1 MKDNNNITSWR
12 EYNVHSASSGDD
24 DREDDGQPPIDIF
37 ESSHDNG
44 KHDETYETIQYDTRN
59 NGNNTSITIQQEREY
74 DKSTGMSIWKGA
86 EVMSTYLQQHSNLIK
101 GKRVLELGAGCGLVG
116 LVCALALDAKSV
128 LITDGDYQ
136 VLNNLRYNVQ
146 LNGLTLLEAND
157 NDGDN
162 VTNEETSSASMQL
175 TTMMVS
181 CPQLIWGKN
190 HAIKFKKRYGM
201 QDIIIATDCVY
212 ITQSVYPLFETVN
225 ELLQPDGIFLFVNTC
240 ASSCSI
246 EDVFNITS
254 LEEFGFVCSTKTN
267 ELWSHEENGEEEK
280 NPVYVF
286 RRRKEIENY
295 NES

>member
-1 MKDNNNITSWR
+1 MKDNNNITWR
-12 EYNVHSASSGDD
+12 EYNVHSANSSGDD
-24 DREDDGQPPIDIF
+24 TEDDGQPPIDIF
-37 ESSHDNG
+37 ASSHDNG
-44 KHDETYETIQYDTRN
+44 NHYDAYETIQYDIIGN
-59 NGNNTSITIQQEREY
+59 NNNTSITIQQEREY

-146 LNGLTLLEAND
+146 RNGLTLLEAKD
-157 NDGDN
+157 NDDDNN
-162 VTNEETSSASMQL
+162 VTNEETTSTASTQL

-190 HAIKFKKRYGM
+190 HAINFKKRYGM

-246 EDVFNITS
+246 EDVFKITS

-286 RRRKEIENY
+286 RRD
-295 NES
+295 

>member
-1 MKDNNNITSWR
+1 
-12 EYNVHSASSGDD
+12 
-24 DREDDGQPPIDIF
+24 
-37 ESSHDNG
+37 
-44 KHDETYETIQYDTRN
+44 
-59 NGNNTSITIQQEREY
+59 
-74 DKSTGMSIWKGA
+74 
-86 EVMSTYLQQHSNLIK
+86 MSTYLQQNSNLIK

-136 VLNNLRYNVQ
+136 VLNNLRSNVQ

-157 NDGDN
+157 NDDDN
-162 VTNEETSSASMQL
+162 VTNEEMSPASIQS

-190 HAIKFKKRYGM
+190 HAIKFKRRYGM

-246 EDVFNITS
+246 EDVFKIAS

-286 RRRKEIENY
+286 RRQKDIKKE
-295 NES
+295 

>member
-1 MKDNNNITSWR
+1 MKDNNIITWR
-12 EYNVHSASSGDD
+12 EYNVHSANSGDD
-24 DREDDGQPPIDIF
+24 DTEDDGQHPTDIF
-37 ESSHDNG
+37 ASSHDNDN
-44 KHDETYETIQYDTRN
+44 HDDAYETIQYDIIDN
-59 NGNNTSITIQQEREY
+59 NHNTSITIQQEREY
-74 DKSTGMSIWKGA
+74 DKSTGMSIWKGS
-86 EVMSTYLQQHSNLIK
+86 EVMSTYLQQHYNLIK

-146 LNGLTLLEAND
+146 INGLKLLEAND
-157 NDGDN
+157 NDDDN
-162 VTNEETSSASMQL
+162 VTHEETPVASIQSP
-175 TTMMVS
+175 TMMVS

-246 EDVFNITS
+246 EDVFKIAS
-254 LEEFGFVCSTKTN
+254 LEEFGFDCSTMTD
-267 ELWSHEENGEEEK
+267 ELCSHEKNGEEEK

-286 RRRKEIENY
+286 RRQKDIKKK
-295 NES
+295 

>member
-1 MKDNNNITSWR
+1 MKDTNNITWR
-12 EYNVHSASSGDD
+12 EYNVHSANSSGDD
-24 DREDDGQPPIDIF
+24 TEDDGGQPPIDIF
-37 ESSHDNG
+37 ASSHDNDN
-44 KHDETYETIQYDTRN
+44 HDDTYETIQYDIIDN
-59 NGNNTSITIQQEREY
+59 NNNTSITIQQEREY
-74 DKSTGMSIWKGA
+74 DKSTGMSIWKGS
-86 EVMSTYLQQHSNLIK
+86 EVMSTYLQQNSHLIK

-146 LNGLTLLEAND
+146 LNGLTLLEAID
-157 NDGDN
+157 NDDDN
-162 VTNEETSSASMQL
+162 VTNEETSPASIQL

-212 ITQSVYPLFETVN
+212 ITQSVYPLFETVH

-246 EDVFNITS
+246 EDVFKIAS
-254 LEEFGFVCSTKTN
+254 LEEFGFVCSTKTD
-267 ELWSHEENGEEEK
+267 ELWSHVENREEEK

-286 RRRKEIENY
+286 RRRKEIKN
-295 NES
+295 S